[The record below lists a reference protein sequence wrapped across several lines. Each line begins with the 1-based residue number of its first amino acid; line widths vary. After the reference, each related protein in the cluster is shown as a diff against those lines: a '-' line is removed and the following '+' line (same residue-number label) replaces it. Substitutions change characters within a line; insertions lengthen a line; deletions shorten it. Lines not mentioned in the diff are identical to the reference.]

1 MGVMKSG
8 FHGLA
13 GCLVAVL
20 ACLALA
26 VGCGGSGSDTVGQQ
40 TATAGAPEAPNPE
53 QPLSPA
59 ETHGRDLFVQH
70 CGACHT
76 FDAAGTLGQIGP
88 NLEDIAV
95 NEADVLHAIRTG
107 GGRHAKG
114 QQTGP
119 SGNMPRNLVTGKDAR
134 DVAAFVAANASG
146 SSTP

>member
-1 MGVMKSG
+1 VIS
-8 FHGLA
+8 A
-13 GCLVAVL
+13 LVAL
-20 ACLALA
+20 
-26 VGCGGSGSDTVGQQ
+26 GCGGGSDSATVEQH
-40 TATAGAPEAPNPE
+40 TSSSGAPLEGATE
-53 QPLSPA
+53 QPQSAA
-59 ETHGRDLFVQH
+59 EQHGRELFVAH

-76 FDAAGTLGQIGP
+76 FHAAGTVGQIGQ

-114 QQTGP
+114 QETGP
-119 SGNMPRNLVTGKDAR
+119 SGNMPQNLVTGKDAQ